1 MLENKLSEEQ
11 IEDLAKEMV
20 GDGQSP
26 NKWFVSTSPWIVYYI
41 PNDTEPYT
49 KLLDDTTSESKSI
62 YGPFDT
68 YEAALEC
75 YNNIDLDSED
85 GIGQVFIEDRLTG
98 TVKEKWLEEKMT
110 VKYIQQ
116 EYSDYSNLR

>member
-1 MLENKLSEEQ
+1 MSKNHLSQKE
-11 IEDLAKEMV
+11 IEDLAKKMV
-20 GDGQSP
+20 GDGKSP
-26 NKWFVSTSPWIVYYI
+26 NKWFVSTSPWIVYYV

-49 KLLDDTTSESKSI
+49 KRLEDTTDKSKSI

-68 YEAALEC
+68 YEEALEC
-75 YNNIDLDSED
+75 YEDNELDETN